1 MYPFSLCKYLHAN
14 ASPLL
19 FFGQRGEFMLEREA
33 VFRYSTSHG
42 GGEAS
47 NSNPSILSSWANALK
62 FIVLSEMEI
71 IEPLPR

>member
-1 MYPFSLCKYLHAN
+1 MDPFSLCKYLRAN

-33 VFRYSTSHG
+33 VFRYPTPHG

-47 NSNPSILSSWANALK
+47 NSSPSILSPWANPLK
-62 FIVLSEMEI
+62 FIVLSEMKI